1 MVVVPPHVFLSTI
14 PVVPPHVH
22 LRTMVL
28 PENNGVGAA
37 TCAPENNGIGVA
49 TCLPEYDGGGAAM
62 RAYLST
68 MAMGCLSRMTVER
81 PLARRATTRDRMRK
95 IWIVSSQGG
104 SSHSRTNLA
113 VV

>member
-1 MVVVPPHVFLSTI
+1 
-14 PVVPPHVH
+14 
-22 LRTMVL
+22 
-28 PENNGVGAA
+28 
-37 TCAPENNGIGVA
+37 
-49 TCLPEYDGGGAAM
+49 M